1 MFLLKKSYHLK
12 STPSRALN
20 NKLFNSPKILWEEK
34 ASNFLVKNS
43 LPKISGP
50 WKLMLLGDGSPT
62 RHLQLLTN
70 QETKIKLISMQLDPL
85 STQEGPTEL
94 NQLNGPLIR
103 RQVWIKSNNKNL
115 AWAES
120 WWNADQ
126 VSENLKAKEE
136 PIWKNLT
143 QDRSELFRE
152 VDRISLVNAKWLED
166 QFCFKG
172 PFWSR
177 NYRFFRDKK
186 PLTII
191 REVFNPNLETL
202 LGYSGIK
209 EFTKLYSSSS
219 S

>member
-1 MFLLKKSYHLK
+1 MV
-12 STPSRALN
+12 TALN

-34 ASNFLVKNS
+34 ATAFLVGNA
-43 LPKISGP
+43 LPKISGA

-70 QETKIKLISMQLDPL
+70 HETKIRLISMQIDPL
-85 STQEGPTEL
+85 FKKEGPREID
-94 NQLNGPLIR
+94 QLKEPLIR
-103 RQVWIKSNNKNL
+103 RQVWIRNQNKNL

-120 WWNADQ
+120 WWNSEQ
-126 VSENLKAKEE
+126 VSQNLKSKEE

-152 VDRISLVNAKWLED
+152 VDSISIVNSNWLEEE
-166 QFCFKG
+166 FCFEG

-177 NYRFFRDKK
+177 NYRFFRNKK

-191 REVFNPNLETL
+191 REVFNPLLETW
-202 LGYSGIK
+202 LGPSGIQN
-209 EFTKLYSSSS
+209 FSNLYSSSS
-219 S
+219 RPRNTSSII

>member
-1 MFLLKKSYHLK
+1 MV
-12 STPSRALN
+12 TELN

-34 ASNFLVKNS
+34 ATAFLVANA
-43 LPKISGP
+43 LPKISGA

-70 QETKIKLISMQLDPL
+70 HETKIRLISMQIDPL
-85 STQEGPTEL
+85 FEKEGPREID
-94 NQLNGPLIR
+94 QLKEPLIR
-103 RQVWIKSNNKNL
+103 RQVWIRNQNKNL

-120 WWNADQ
+120 WWNSEQ
-126 VSENLKAKEE
+126 VSQNLKSKEE

-152 VDRISLVNAKWLED
+152 VDSISIVNSNWLEEE
-166 QFCFKG
+166 FCFEG

-177 NYRFFRDKK
+177 NYRFFRNKK

-191 REVFNPNLETL
+191 REVFNPLLETW
-202 LGYSGIK
+202 LGPSGIQN
-209 EFTKLYSSSS
+209 FSNLYSSSS
-219 S
+219 RPRNTSSII

>member
-1 MFLLKKSYHLK
+1 LV
-12 STPSRALN
+12 TALD

-34 ASNFLVKNS
+34 ATAFLVANA
-43 LPKISGP
+43 LPKISGA

-70 QETKIKLISMQLDPL
+70 HETKIRLISMQIDPL
-85 STQEGPTEL
+85 FEKEGPREID
-94 NQLNGPLIR
+94 QLKEPLIR
-103 RQVWIKSNNKNL
+103 RQVWIRNQNKNL

-120 WWNADQ
+120 WWNSEQ
-126 VSENLKAKEE
+126 VSQNLKSKEE

-152 VDRISLVNAKWLED
+152 VDSISIVNSNWLEEE
-166 QFCFKG
+166 FCFEG

-177 NYRFFRDKK
+177 NYRFFRNKK

-191 REVFNPNLETL
+191 REVFNPLLETW
-202 LGYSGIK
+202 LGPSGIQN
-209 EFTKLYSSSS
+209 FSNLYSSSS
-219 S
+219 RPRNTSSII

>member
-1 MFLLKKSYHLK
+1 MV
-12 STPSRALN
+12 TALN

-34 ASNFLVKNS
+34 ATAFLVANA
-43 LPKISGP
+43 LPKISGA

-70 QETKIKLISMQLDPL
+70 HETKIRLISMQIDPL
-85 STQEGPTEL
+85 FEKEGPREID
-94 NQLNGPLIR
+94 QLKEPLIR
-103 RQVWIKSNNKNL
+103 RQVWIRNQNKNL

-120 WWNADQ
+120 WWNSEQ
-126 VSENLKAKEE
+126 VSQNLKSKEE

-152 VDRISLVNAKWLED
+152 VDSISIVNSNWLEEE
-166 QFCFKG
+166 FCFEG

-177 NYRFFRDKK
+177 NYRFFRNKK

-191 REVFNPNLETL
+191 REVFNPLLETW
-202 LGYSGIK
+202 LGPSGIQK
-209 EFTKLYSSSS
+209 FSNLYSSSS
-219 S
+219 RPRNTSSII

>member
-1 MFLLKKSYHLK
+1 MV
-12 STPSRALN
+12 TALN

-34 ASNFLVKNS
+34 ATAFLVANS
-43 LPKISGP
+43 LPNISGA

-70 QETKIKLISMQLDPL
+70 HETKIRLISMQIDPL
-85 STQEGPTEL
+85 FKKEGPREID
-94 NQLNGPLIR
+94 QLKEPLIR
-103 RQVWIKSNNKNL
+103 RQVWIRNQNKNL

-120 WWNADQ
+120 WWNSEQ
-126 VSENLKAKEE
+126 VSQNLKSKEE

-152 VDRISLVNAKWLED
+152 VDSISIVNSNWLEEE
-166 QFCFKG
+166 FCFEG

-177 NYRFFRDKK
+177 NYRFFRNKK

-191 REVFNPNLETL
+191 REVFNPLLETW
-202 LGYSGIK
+202 LGPSGIQN
-209 EFTKLYSSSS
+209 FSNLYSSSS
-219 S
+219 RPRNTSSII

>member
-1 MFLLKKSYHLK
+1 MV
-12 STPSRALN
+12 TELN

-34 ASNFLVKNS
+34 ATAFLVANA
-43 LPKISGP
+43 LPKISGA

-70 QETKIKLISMQLDPL
+70 HETKIRLISMQIDPL
-85 STQEGPTEL
+85 FKKEGPREID
-94 NQLNGPLIR
+94 QLKEPLIR
-103 RQVWIKSNNKNL
+103 RQVWIRNQNKNL

-120 WWNADQ
+120 WWNSQQ
-126 VSENLKAKEE
+126 VSQNLKSKEE

-152 VDRISLVNAKWLED
+152 VDSISIVNSNWLEEE
-166 QFCFKG
+166 FCFEG

-177 NYRFFRDKK
+177 NYRFFRNKK

-191 REVFNPNLETL
+191 REVFNPLLETW
-202 LGYSGIK
+202 LGPSGIQN
-209 EFTKLYSSSS
+209 FSNLYSSSS
-219 S
+219 RPRNTSSII

>member
-1 MFLLKKSYHLK
+1 MV
-12 STPSRALN
+12 TALN

-34 ASNFLVKNS
+34 ATAFLVANA
-43 LPKISGP
+43 LPKISGA

-70 QETKIKLISMQLDPL
+70 HETKIRLISMQIDPL
-85 STQEGPTEL
+85 FKKEGPKEID
-94 NQLNGPLIR
+94 QLKEPLIR
-103 RQVWIKSNNKNL
+103 RQVWIRNQNKNL

-120 WWNADQ
+120 WWNSEQ
-126 VSENLKAKEE
+126 VSQNLKSKEE

-152 VDRISLVNAKWLED
+152 VDSISIVNSNWLEEE
-166 QFCFKG
+166 FCFEG

-177 NYRFFRDKK
+177 NYRFFRNKK

-191 REVFNPNLETL
+191 REVFNPLLENW
-202 LGYSGIK
+202 LGPSGIQN
-209 EFTKLYSSSS
+209 FSNLYSSSS
-219 S
+219 RPRNTSSII

>member
-1 MFLLKKSYHLK
+1 MV
-12 STPSRALN
+12 TALN

-34 ASNFLVKNS
+34 ATAFLVANA
-43 LPKISGP
+43 LPKISGA

-70 QETKIKLISMQLDPL
+70 HETKIRLISMQIDPL
-85 STQEGPTEL
+85 FKKEGPREID
-94 NQLNGPLIR
+94 QLKEPLIR
-103 RQVWIKSNNKNL
+103 RQVWIRNQNKNL

-120 WWNADQ
+120 WWNSQQ
-126 VSENLKAKEE
+126 VSLNLKSKEE

-152 VDRISLVNAKWLED
+152 VDSISIVNSNWLEEE
-166 QFCFKG
+166 FCFEG

-177 NYRFFRDKK
+177 NYRFFRNKK

-191 REVFNPNLETL
+191 REVFNPLLETW
-202 LGYSGIK
+202 LGPSGIQN
-209 EFTKLYSSSS
+209 FSNLYSSSS
-219 S
+219 RPRNTSSII

>member
-1 MFLLKKSYHLK
+1 LV
-12 STPSRALN
+12 TALN

-34 ASNFLVKNS
+34 ATAFLVANA
-43 LPKISGP
+43 LPKISGA

-70 QETKIKLISMQLDPL
+70 HETKIRLISMQIDPL
-85 STQEGPTEL
+85 FKKEGPREID
-94 NQLNGPLIR
+94 QLKEPLIR
-103 RQVWIKSNNKNL
+103 RQVWIRNQNKNL

-120 WWNADQ
+120 WWNSEQ
-126 VSENLKAKEE
+126 VSQNLKSKEE

-152 VDRISLVNAKWLED
+152 VDSISIVNSNWLEEE
-166 QFCFKG
+166 FCFEG

-177 NYRFFRDKK
+177 NYRFFRNKK

-191 REVFNPNLETL
+191 REVFNPLLENW
-202 LGYSGIK
+202 LGPSGIQN
-209 EFTKLYSSSS
+209 FSNLYSSSS
-219 S
+219 RPRNTSSII

>member
-1 MFLLKKSYHLK
+1 MV
-12 STPSRALN
+12 TTLN

-34 ASNFLVKNS
+34 ATAFLVANA
-43 LPKISGP
+43 LPKISGA

-70 QETKIKLISMQLDPL
+70 HETKIRLISMQIDPL
-85 STQEGPTEL
+85 FKKEGPREID
-94 NQLNGPLIR
+94 QLKEPLIR
-103 RQVWIKSNNKNL
+103 RQVWIRNQNKNL

-120 WWNADQ
+120 WWNSEQ
-126 VSENLKAKEE
+126 VSQNLKSKEE

-152 VDRISLVNAKWLED
+152 VDSISIVNSNWLEEE
-166 QFCFKG
+166 FCFEG

-177 NYRFFRDKK
+177 NYRFFRNKK

-191 REVFNPNLETL
+191 REVFNPLLETW
-202 LGYSGIK
+202 LGPSGIQN
-209 EFTKLYSSSS
+209 FSNLYSSSS
-219 S
+219 RPRNTSSII

>member
-1 MFLLKKSYHLK
+1 MV
-12 STPSRALN
+12 TALN

-34 ASNFLVKNS
+34 AATFLVANT
-43 LPKISGP
+43 LPKISGA

-70 QETKIKLISMQLDPL
+70 HETKIRLISMQIDPL
-85 STQEGPTEL
+85 FKKEGPREIA
-94 NQLNGPLIR
+94 QLKEPLIR
-103 RQVWIKSNNKNL
+103 RQVWIRNQNKNL

-120 WWNADQ
+120 WWNSQQ
-126 VSENLKAKEE
+126 VSQNLKSKEE

-152 VDRISLVNAKWLED
+152 VDSISIVNSNWLEEE
-166 QFCFKG
+166 FCFEG

-177 NYRFFRDKK
+177 NYRFFRNKK

-191 REVFNPNLETL
+191 REVFNPLLETW
-202 LGYSGIK
+202 LGPSGIQN
-209 EFTKLYSSSS
+209 FSNLYSSSS
-219 S
+219 RPRNTSSII

>member
-1 MFLLKKSYHLK
+1 MV
-12 STPSRALN
+12 TALN

-34 ASNFLVKNS
+34 ATAFLVANA
-43 LPKISGP
+43 LPKISGA

-70 QETKIKLISMQLDPL
+70 HETKIKLISMQIDPL
-85 STQEGPTEL
+85 FNKEGPREI
-94 NQLNGPLIR
+94 NQLKEPLIR
-103 RQVWIKSNNKNL
+103 RQVWIRNQNKNL

-120 WWNADQ
+120 WWNSEQ
-126 VSENLKAKEE
+126 VSQNLKSKEE

-152 VDRISLVNAKWLED
+152 VDSISIVNSNWLEEE
-166 QFCFKG
+166 FCFEG

-177 NYRFFRDKK
+177 NYRFFRNKK

-191 REVFNPNLETL
+191 REVFNPLLETW
-202 LGYSGIK
+202 LGPSGIQN
-209 EFTKLYSSSS
+209 FSNLYSSSS
-219 S
+219 RPRNTSSII

>member
-1 MFLLKKSYHLK
+1 MV
-12 STPSRALN
+12 TALN
-20 NKLFNSPKILWEEK
+20 NKLFNSPAILWEGK
-34 ASNFLVKNS
+34 ATSFLVENS

-70 QETKIKLISMQLDPL
+70 KETKIKLISMQIDTLFNK
-85 STQEGPTEL
+85 EGPKEI
-94 NQLNGPLIR
+94 NQLKKPLIR
-103 RQVWIKSNNKNL
+103 RQVWIRNNNKNL

-120 WWNADQ
+120 WWNSEQ

-152 VDRISLVNAKWLED
+152 VDSISIVESKWLEEK
-166 QFCFKG
+166 FKCQS

-177 NYRFFRDKK
+177 NYRFFRNKK

-191 REVFNPNLETL
+191 REVFNPHLETW
-202 LGYSGIK
+202 LGPSGIHG
-209 EFTKLYSSSS
+209 FSSLYSSSS
-219 S
+219 

>member
-1 MFLLKKSYHLK
+1 MVI
-12 STPSRALN
+12 ALN

-34 ASNFLVKNS
+34 ATAFLVANA

-70 QETKIKLISMQLDPL
+70 HETKIRLISMQIDPL
-85 STQEGPTEL
+85 FEKEGPREID
-94 NQLNGPLIR
+94 QLKEPLIR
-103 RQVWIKSNNKNL
+103 RQVWIRNQNKNL

-120 WWNADQ
+120 WWNSQQ
-126 VSENLKAKEE
+126 VSQNLKSKEE

-152 VDRISLVNAKWLED
+152 VDSISIVNSNWLEEE
-166 QFCFKG
+166 FCFEG

-177 NYRFFRDKK
+177 NYRFFRNKK

-191 REVFNPNLETL
+191 REVFNPLLETW
-202 LGYSGIK
+202 LGPSGIQN
-209 EFTKLYSSSS
+209 FSNLYSSSS
-219 S
+219 RPRNTSSII

>member
-1 MFLLKKSYHLK
+1 MV
-12 STPSRALN
+12 TALN

-34 ASNFLVKNS
+34 ATTFLVANA
-43 LPKISGP
+43 LPKISGA

-70 QETKIKLISMQLDPL
+70 HETKIRLISMQIDPL
-85 STQEGPTEL
+85 FKKEGPKEID
-94 NQLNGPLIR
+94 QLKEPLIR
-103 RQVWIKSNNKNL
+103 RQVWIRNQNKNL

-120 WWNADQ
+120 WWNSQQ
-126 VSENLKAKEE
+126 VSQNLKSKEE

-152 VDRISLVNAKWLED
+152 VDSISIVNSNWLEEE
-166 QFCFKG
+166 FCFEG

-177 NYRFFRDKK
+177 NYRFFRNKK

-191 REVFNPNLETL
+191 REVFNPLLETW
-202 LGYSGIK
+202 LGPSGIQN
-209 EFTKLYSSSS
+209 FSNLYSSSS
-219 S
+219 RPRNTSSII

>member
-1 MFLLKKSYHLK
+1 MV
-12 STPSRALN
+12 TALN

-34 ASNFLVKNS
+34 ATAFLVANA
-43 LPKISGP
+43 LPKISGA

-70 QETKIKLISMQLDPL
+70 HETKIRLISMQIDPL
-85 STQEGPTEL
+85 FEKEGPREID
-94 NQLNGPLIR
+94 QLKEPLIR
-103 RQVWIKSNNKNL
+103 RQVWIRNQNKNL

-120 WWNADQ
+120 WWNSEQ
-126 VSENLKAKEE
+126 VSQNLKSKEE

-152 VDRISLVNAKWLED
+152 VDSISIVNSNWLEEE
-166 QFCFKG
+166 FCFEG

-177 NYRFFRDKK
+177 NYRFFRNKK

-191 REVFNPNLETL
+191 REVFNPLLETW
-202 LGYSGIK
+202 LGPSGIQN
-209 EFTKLYSSSS
+209 FSNLYSSSS
-219 S
+219 RPRNTSSII

>member
-1 MFLLKKSYHLK
+1 MV
-12 STPSRALN
+12 TALN

-34 ASNFLVKNS
+34 ATAFLVANA
-43 LPKISGP
+43 LPKISGA

-70 QETKIKLISMQLDPL
+70 HETKIRLISMQIDPL
-85 STQEGPTEL
+85 FEKEGPREID
-94 NQLNGPLIR
+94 QLKEPLIR
-103 RQVWIKSNNKNL
+103 RQVWIRNQNKNL

-120 WWNADQ
+120 WWNSEQ
-126 VSENLKAKEE
+126 VSQNLKSKEE

-152 VDRISLVNAKWLED
+152 VDSISIVNSNWLEEE
-166 QFCFKG
+166 FCFEG

-177 NYRFFRDKK
+177 NYRFFRNKK

-191 REVFNPNLETL
+191 REVFNPLLETWI
-202 LGYSGIK
+202 GPSGIQN
-209 EFTKLYSSSS
+209 FSNLYSSSS
-219 S
+219 RPRNTSSII

>member
-1 MFLLKKSYHLK
+1 LV
-12 STPSRALN
+12 TALN

-34 ASNFLVKNS
+34 ATAFLVANA
-43 LPKISGP
+43 LPKISGA

-70 QETKIKLISMQLDPL
+70 YETKIRLISMQIDPL
-85 STQEGPTEL
+85 FKKEGPREID
-94 NQLNGPLIR
+94 QLKEPLIR
-103 RQVWIKSNNKNL
+103 RQVWIRNQNKNL

-120 WWNADQ
+120 WWNSEQ
-126 VSENLKAKEE
+126 VSQNLKSKEE

-152 VDRISLVNAKWLED
+152 VDSISIVNSNWLEEE
-166 QFCFKG
+166 FCFEG

-177 NYRFFRDKK
+177 NYRFFRNKK

-191 REVFNPNLETL
+191 REVFNPLLETW
-202 LGYSGIK
+202 LGPSGIQN
-209 EFTKLYSSSS
+209 FSNLYSSSS
-219 S
+219 RPRNTSSII

>member
-1 MFLLKKSYHLK
+1 
-12 STPSRALN
+12 
-20 NKLFNSPKILWEEK
+20 
-34 ASNFLVKNS
+34 
-43 LPKISGP
+43 
-50 WKLMLLGDGSPT
+50 
-62 RHLQLLTN
+62 
-70 QETKIKLISMQLDPL
+70 MQLDPL

-115 AWAES
+115 AWAER
-120 WWNADQ
+120 WWNAEQ
-126 VSENLKAKEE
+126 VSENLKSKEE

-219 S
+219 

>member
-1 MFLLKKSYHLK
+1 
-12 STPSRALN
+12 
-20 NKLFNSPKILWEEK
+20 
-34 ASNFLVKNS
+34 
-43 LPKISGP
+43 
-50 WKLMLLGDGSPT
+50 
-62 RHLQLLTN
+62 
-70 QETKIKLISMQLDPL
+70 MQLDSL
-85 STQEGPTEL
+85 STKEGPKEL

-103 RQVWIKSNNKNL
+103 RQVWIKSNKKNL

-126 VSENLKAKEE
+126 VSENLRAKEE

-177 NYRFFRDKK
+177 NYRFFREKK
-186 PLTII
+186 
-191 REVFNPNLETL
+191 TL
-202 LGYSGIK
+202 NNYKGSFQSKFGN
-209 EFTKLYSSSS
+209 FTGLFRN
-219 S
+219 

>member
-1 MFLLKKSYHLK
+1 
-12 STPSRALN
+12 
-20 NKLFNSPKILWEEK
+20 
-34 ASNFLVKNS
+34 
-43 LPKISGP
+43 
-50 WKLMLLGDGSPT
+50 MLLGDGSPT

-70 QETKIKLISMQLDPL
+70 QETKIKLISMELDPL
-85 STQEGPTEL
+85 SNQEGPREL
-94 NQLNGPLIR
+94 NQLKGPLIR
-103 RQVWIKSNNKNL
+103 RQVWINNQNKNL

-120 WWNADQ
+120 WWNAEQ

-152 VDRISLVNAKWLED
+152 VDSISLVNSKWLED
-166 QFCFKG
+166 KFVFKG

-177 NYRFFRDKK
+177 NYRFFREKK

-191 REVFNPNLETL
+191 REVFNPYLETL
-202 LGYSGIK
+202 LGPSGINAFK
-209 EFTKLYSSSS
+209 KLYSSSS

>member
-1 MFLLKKSYHLK
+1 MV
-12 STPSRALN
+12 TALN

-34 ASNFLVKNS
+34 ATTFLVANA
-43 LPKISGP
+43 LPKISGA

-70 QETKIKLISMQLDPL
+70 HETKIRLISMQMDPL
-85 STQEGPTEL
+85 FKKESPREID
-94 NQLNGPLIR
+94 QLKEPLIR
-103 RQVWIKSNNKNL
+103 RQVWIRNQNKNL

-120 WWNADQ
+120 WWNSEQ
-126 VSENLKAKEE
+126 VSQNLKSKEE

-152 VDRISLVNAKWLED
+152 VDSISIVNSNWLEEE
-166 QFCFKG
+166 FCFEG

-177 NYRFFRDKK
+177 NYRFFRNKK

-191 REVFNPNLETL
+191 REVFNPLLETW
-202 LGYSGIK
+202 LGPSGIQN
-209 EFTKLYSSSS
+209 FSNLYSSSS
-219 S
+219 RPRNTSSII